1 MDIYVLII
9 ITSFSEKEAEDEK
22 NTGNNFYK
30 QKDYFKAIKFYTNA
44 INLMPEKAAY
54 YGNRAAAYMMI
65 SNFSS
70 ALDDSLKSVEKDPN
84 FFKVGF
90 EELTRALGRIP
101 THYVFWFKE
110 LVRTKQNMQVYPHS
124 EIWIV

>member
-1 MDIYVLII
+1 MNIQHEGLSILNINMYDMALL
-9 ITSFSEKEAEDEK
+9 FSEKEAEDEK

-84 FFKVGF
+84 FFKVG
-90 EELTRALGRIP
+90 
-101 THYVFWFKE
+101 Y
-110 LVRTKQNMQVYPHS
+110 
-124 EIWIV
+124 